1 MAATASA
8 KNVDFTNTKDAG
20 EFNPKRQ
27 KAGDYQGRVTKVVD
41 SPSKKDN
48 VFQWCFTVKVGS
60 GTYPYYC
67 KLQENQLWK
76 LRNLFVAAGIQVPKK
91 KMKVDPNRVVGKTIG
106 VTLEDDEYNDKLK
119 SSIAATFPA
128 SELSDDVVDEDDEDL
143 DDEDEEEEEE
153 EEEPTPP
160 KKKAKKKS
168 APEPEEDEDEEEDE
182 EEDDEEDDE
191 EEDEEEE
198 EPEPPKKSAKKAPA
212 KKAPKAK
219 ARKSS
224 VTEDEMEE
232 LDIDE
237 V

>member
-153 EEEPTPP
+153 EPTPP